1 MIENR
6 TCRCSGLQVALH
18 WIIAFLVIVQ
28 AFVTNGATGRM
39 AEATEDGL
47 AMSLASRFGADLHV
61 AFGVTVFLLALVRVG
76 VRLHRGAPP
85 RPCDDPVATHLAAH
99 LIHVLLYAV
108 ILLMPVYAFIAWYL
122 QVGLINELHALGMN
136 AVLLIVGVHVAGALY
151 QRFVAR
157 TDVLVRMIQP

>member
-1 MIENR
+1 MNETR
-6 TCRCSGLQVALH
+6 TCRYSDLQVALH

-39 AEATEDGL
+39 AEAMEDGL

-85 RPCDDPVATHLAAH
+85 HPDDDPVATQLAAH

-108 ILLMPVYAFIAWYL
+108 ILL
-122 QVGLINELHALGMN
+122 
-136 AVLLIVGVHVAGALY
+136 IVGVHVVGALY
-151 QRFVAR
+151 RLFVVR